1 MFSVRFGSQESVCKP
16 YHVRTVVH
24 ADRSRARGS
33 RGDGGKLEQIRRNIL
48 KVLGEFSVREHVFY
62 GAIFLSMTLIVMFCF
77 LLVNR
82 TSSSSSTFLPY
93 HGSLD
98 QTCAVLV
105 DPYNGKVHQTG
116 RYYGDRAI
124 YTCDPGHQLV
134 GSEERICQDS
144 GAWSASEPYCKKKG
158 QSSDHYF
165 FFPVLQC
172 CPALPV

>member
-1 MFSVRFGSQESVCKP
+1 MIFLSRFGSQESVCKP

-24 ADRSRARGS
+24 TDRNRARAG
-33 RGDGGKLEQIRRNIL
+33 GGGKLEQIRRNIL

-82 TSSSSSTFLPY
+82 TSSSSSSSTFLPY

-124 YTCDPGHQLV
+124 YTCDPGHQIV

-144 GAWSASEPYCKKKG
+144 GTWSASEPYCKKKG
-158 QSSDHYF
+158 QTAS
-165 FFPVLQC
+165 
-172 CPALPV
+172 

>member
-24 ADRSRARGS
+24 ADRSRARGG

-98 QTCAVLV
+98 QTCA
-105 DPYNGKVHQTG
+105 
-116 RYYGDRAI
+116 
-124 YTCDPGHQLV
+124 
-134 GSEERICQDS
+134 
-144 GAWSASEPYCKKKG
+144 AS
-158 QSSDHYF
+158 
-165 FFPVLQC
+165 LIT
-172 CPALPV
+172 LPDFIG

>member
-1 MFSVRFGSQESVCKP
+1 MCKP
-16 YHVRTVVH
+16 YQVRTVVH
-24 ADRSRARGS
+24 TDRNRARG
-33 RGDGGKLEQIRRNIL
+33 GGGGKLEQIRRNIL

-93 HGSLD
+93 QGSLD

-158 QSSDHYF
+158 NSAHLF
-165 FFPVLQC
+165 FCVVGGECLH
-172 CPALPV
+172 